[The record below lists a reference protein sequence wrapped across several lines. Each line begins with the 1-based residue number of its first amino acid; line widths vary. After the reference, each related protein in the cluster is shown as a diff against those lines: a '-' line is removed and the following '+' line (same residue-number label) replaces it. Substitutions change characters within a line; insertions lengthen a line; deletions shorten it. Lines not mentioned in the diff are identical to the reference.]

1 MGKEFSFLQLALT
14 GLHER
19 PAYALQAMTNRTS
32 QDELCRNYMGAV
44 IFHMPQRI
52 IFVEPLI
59 MKCLIVDDNKMARMA
74 LKQLVSQIHSLEL
87 IAECTNAIEAYNQ
100 LGSNAVDLLFLDIE
114 MPDISGIDL
123 IKKLGNKKPLIIF
136 TTAKKEYA
144 VEAFELNVVDY
155 LVKPVSQARLLQAVE
170 KAQEALDSNKEE
182 VKIEEQGFV
191 FVKDN
196 GMLKRI
202 SIEDILFLEAMGDY
216 VKVHTPQKFHVV
228 HATLKSIEEKL
239 PASKFLRVHR
249 SYIVAINKIDFI
261 QEGTITI
268 GKTTI
273 PVADTHKT
281 NLNKRLNLL

>member
-1 MGKEFSFLQLALT
+1 
-14 GLHER
+14 
-19 PAYALQAMTNRTS
+19 
-32 QDELCRNYMGAV
+32 
-44 IFHMPQRI
+44 
-52 IFVEPLI
+52 
-59 MKCLIVDDNKMARMA
+59 MA
-74 LKQLVSQIHSLEL
+74 LKQLVNQIQSLEL
-87 IAECTNAIEAYNQ
+87 VAECENAIEAYNQ
-100 LGSNAVDLLFLDIE
+100 IGSGNIDLLFLDIE

-136 TTAKKEYA
+136 TTAKKDYA

-170 KAQEALDSNKEE
+170 KAQEALDSDKEE

-202 SIEDILFLEAMGDY
+202 SIDDILFLEAMGDY

-261 QEGTITI
+261 QEGTIAI

-273 PVADTHKT
+273 PVADTHKA
-281 NLNKRLNLL
+281 NLSKRLNLL

>member
-1 MGKEFSFLQLALT
+1 
-14 GLHER
+14 
-19 PAYALQAMTNRTS
+19 
-32 QDELCRNYMGAV
+32 
-44 IFHMPQRI
+44 
-52 IFVEPLI
+52 

-74 LKQLVSQIHSLEL
+74 LKQMVGQIQTLEVT
-87 IAECTNAIEAYNQ
+87 AECENAMEAYNQ
-100 LGSNAVDLLFLDIE
+100 LGSNHVDLLFLDIE

-136 TTAKKEYA
+136 TTAKKDYA

-155 LVKPVSQARLLQAVE
+155 LVKPVTQSRLLQAVE
-170 KAQEALDSNKEE
+170 KAQETLDSDKEE

-202 SIEDILFLEAMGDY
+202 SIDDILFLEAMGDY

-273 PVADTHKT
+273 PVADTHKA

>member
-1 MGKEFSFLQLALT
+1 
-14 GLHER
+14 
-19 PAYALQAMTNRTS
+19 
-32 QDELCRNYMGAV
+32 
-44 IFHMPQRI
+44 
-52 IFVEPLI
+52 
-59 MKCLIVDDNKMARMA
+59 MA
-74 LKQLVSQIHSLEL
+74 LKQMVGQIQTLEVT
-87 IAECTNAIEAYNQ
+87 AECENAMEAFNQ
-100 LGSNAVDLLFLDIE
+100 LGSNHVDLLFLDIE

-136 TTAKKEYA
+136 TTAKKDYA

-155 LVKPVSQARLLQAVE
+155 LVKPVTQSRLLQAVE
-170 KAQEALDSNKEE
+170 KAQETLDSDKEE

-202 SIEDILFLEAMGDY
+202 SIDDILFLEAMGDY

-273 PVADTHKT
+273 PVADTHKA